1 MLYTRHMEQDILKK
15 LEEQDVKIEAIWRSV
30 EKSRKYFLITAWIT
44 IGAIVLPMIGLAL
57 ALPAF
62 LNSYTSSFEGL
73 L

>member
-1 MLYTRHMEQDILKK
+1 MLYTRGMEQDILKK

-57 ALPAF
+57 VIPAF
-62 LNSYTSSFEGL
+62 LNSYTSSLEGL

>member
-1 MLYTRHMEQDILKK
+1 MEQDILKK

-62 LNSYTSSFEGL
+62 LNSYTSSLEGL